1 MIIVQRI
8 RDKVGVASEAQPD
21 GTLASIPP
29 LRQERIGG
37 GRLRSQPR
45 RIHIVV
51 DVVHVGVLRL
61 RKVVGEVQV
70 AGGILLVATK
80 V

>member
-1 MIIVQRI
+1 MIILQRI

-21 GTLASIPP
+21 GTLAL

-61 RKVVGEVQV
+61 RKVVGEV
-70 AGGILLVATK
+70 
-80 V
+80 